1 MAKRRIKKRSKK
13 PASVSSQ
20 KQGIIININSHNR
33 KPVPKIV
40 NNKPVP
46 TPSSYPWG
54 AKIITSSQPTV
65 SLKDISDTIKSVLET
80 KNPQTTN
87 LHTLPTERPVKNSME
102 DELFLQQ
109 QKRVDFAERMERQR
123 ELDFVKGEKEMKMPT
138 IEGTQYKCEQCDK
151 TFPSM
156 HGYKV
161 HKSRI
166 HK

>member
-65 SLKDISDTIKSVLET
+65 SLKDISDTIKSVFLSNFLST
-80 KNPQTTN
+80 CFQKKSTSD
-87 LHTLPTERPVKNSME
+87 NSI
-102 DELFLQQ
+102 FS
-109 QKRVDFAERMERQR
+109 QK
-123 ELDFVKGEKEMKMPT
+123 
-138 IEGTQYKCEQCDK
+138 
-151 TFPSM
+151 
-156 HGYKV
+156 KV
-161 HKSRI
+161 HQVKP
-166 HK
+166 